1 MSLRDCFCWL
11 CRRGGLVCGEDRLCQ
26 HPGGHADFHCGKQM
40 GDEMRRLIAKDKAV
54 IEEKEKELKKLREDL
69 EKQRT
74 VLTESALRKRK

>member
-1 MSLRDCFCWL
+1 
-11 CRRGGLVCGEDRLCQ
+11 
-26 HPGGHADFHCGKQM
+26 M